1 MPNYPR
7 PCPKCGQVLERDGF
21 AIDRSKASGR
31 KSHCKQCDRTRKN
44 AYYAAHAAEWIA
56 QRAAA
61 REAAWLAELESRAEE
76 HRARVAEADELHA
89 AQVRAQKKLLRSLGV
104 L

>member
-1 MPNYPR
+1 MPDFPR
-7 PCPKCGQVLERDGF
+7 PCPKCGALTERDGF

-31 KSHCKQCDRTRKN
+31 KSHCKACDRARRN
-44 AYYAAHAAEWIA
+44 AYYAAHAAEWNA

-61 REAAWLAELESRAEE
+61 REAAWLAELESRAEV
-76 HRARVAEADELHA
+76 HRARVEAAKKLHA
-89 AQVRAQKKLLRSLGV
+89 AQLRAQKKLLRSLGV